1 MPLFEEL
8 KANDNQIKEEEED
21 SRSDFK
27 HNENLNTGETM
38 LDTEETRNS

>member
-8 KANDNQIKEEEED
+8 KASENQIKEEDYQED
-21 SRSDFK
+21 SHPDFK

-38 LDTEETRNS
+38 LDT